1 MKRLFYLS
9 IPFLVLI
16 LTIGCAGI
24 SGKEYNLEKR
34 HPQTMPIL
42 KIKFLNDSSGVI
54 TKQEETLISQSFNF
68 KKAKKNFLIITNIE
82 QVKELEYLKKG
93 DTIVSYK
100 KELYFFKKDYKLVFK
115 QIN

>member
-1 MKRLFYLS
+1 M
-9 IPFLVLI
+9 PFFLLL
-16 LTIGCAGI
+16 LTISCASI
-24 SGKEYNLEKR
+24 VGKEYSLEKR

-42 KIKFLNDSSGVI
+42 KIKILNDCSGVI
-54 TKQEETLISQSFNF
+54 TKQEERLILKSFNF
-68 KKAKKNFLIITNIE
+68 KKAKKHFLIITNIE
-82 QVKELEYLKKG
+82 EVKELQYLKKG